1 MAAELPPRAP
11 VFHLNSR
18 FLSTIPS
25 EQILLLRRSN
35 IKFYI
40 FPLLHYCNAWNEN
53 FFKPLPPRLTGWL
66 AHLPEELHKTDSW
79 LQIHTPP
86 SRRSSP
92 ACCFP
97 GRGKCH
103 PASPAA
109 GFQLCYGCC
118 FQHSKSS
125 RHGGVSPHRLLP
137 ANIGWKGRR
146 GFWGRCTWRPLA
158 CPSETEP
165 AYRLDL
171 VPASPLRVRLAVTGL
186 PQPAPR
192 AWASSSS
199 LAFNPLNKVSSTK

>member
-1 MAAELPPRAP
+1 MLE
-11 VFHLNSR
+11 
-18 FLSTIPS
+18 
-25 EQILLLRRSN
+25 
-35 IKFYI
+35 
-40 FPLLHYCNAWNEN
+40 NEN

-66 AHLPEELHKTDSW
+66 AHLPEELHKTESW
-79 LQIHTPP
+79 LQIHTPL

-97 GRGKCH
+97 GRGKCR

-125 RHGGVSPHRLLP
+125 RHGGVNPHHLLP

-171 VPASPLRVRLAVTGL
+171 VPASPLRESGWRSWGCLNQLLGPEL
-186 PQPAPR
+186 PHR
-192 AWASSSS
+192 
-199 LAFNPLNKVSSTK
+199 V